1 MKTQILAAI
10 GEKELQ
16 PLTALNC
23 ALAANDRI
31 KFAFSLMQ
39 MAVSH
44 AQHPG
49 RSTITLKQE
58 RVACG
63 IDDPE
68 LDGSLAGSHMVGNL
82 CCIPAASRILR
93 RIADDIRIMA
103 APLLVSRLDGLAARV
118 DGLMGALPSGIDDL
132 LDPNAIAA
140 MTEIGVPHADS
151 LHQLVMDMH
160 KQLNAMQA
168 DLAEE
173 TVDGAAAYG
182 LTDADRP
189 LVSAF
194 MRGIN
199 RTAKLKFAH
208 PGLATTATRAADQ
221 LVIQNDIGTTDAHV
235 IVIRVKLLS
244 VTVTYTDVHP
254 ERLAFFQG
262 MLKSRALIWDE
273 GREALLAD
281 KQPFYLTN
289 GRHDSP
295 DPAGCEDLLEFL
307 GSRLVFLIDWNRAR
321 KQLRSFLR
329 GADRLALLGW
339 AAEVEL
345 GHRGFLEMGG
355 ARMVNQAIEATA
367 GSSMHFG
374 DRLCDVLGDAQ
385 TVEFLKCAFRSA
397 TDGLLAGDSHT
408 LIHDRV
414 RVTMAAHFNNE
425 ERQLLH
431 LALDHAGLIFEI
443 ASLVQGALR
452 SGVEIGDK
460 HVRRAGGYEHDA
472 DQLVRDTREAVRRR
486 GEHAVFLQL
495 LEAADDAADEL
506 EDAAF
511 LLNIETLKGKALEP
525 LQGLAD
531 LLVDSSQ
538 EWIKA
543 LGHAAQIGRLASAL
557 EAEDFLTS
565 IDRITAI
572 EHEADDV
579 QRTAAWSAIQH
590 SDDFRQLHLFTAVG
604 NKLEAAADAL
614 KHACLILRDHVLE
627 DVIDG

>member
-1 MKTQILAAI
+1 MKAQILAAI

-16 PLTALNC
+16 PLTLLNS

-31 KFAFSLMQ
+31 KFALSLLQ
-39 MAVSH
+39 MAASH
-44 AQHPG
+44 AEHPD
-49 RSTITLKQE
+49 RPMSALKQE
-58 RVACG
+58 RLACG

-68 LDGSLAGSHMVGNL
+68 LDGVSAGSHMVGNA

-103 APLLVSRLDGLAARV
+103 APLLTSSPNGLAARV
-118 DGLMGALPSGIDDL
+118 DGLMRTLPTGADDL
-132 LDPNAIAA
+132 LDPHAIAA
-140 MTEIGVPHADS
+140 MTQIGAAHTDS

-160 KQLNAMQA
+160 KQLNARQA

-182 LTDADRP
+182 LADVDRP

-194 MRGIN
+194 MKGVN
-199 RTAKLKFAH
+199 RTAKLKFGH

-235 IVIRVKLLS
+235 IVIRVKLNAL
-244 VTVTYTDVHP
+244 TVTYTDVHP
-254 ERLAFFQG
+254 ERLAFFQE
-262 MLKSRALIWDE
+262 MLKSRAMIWDQ
-273 GREALLAD
+273 GRQALLAD
-281 KQPFYLTN
+281 KEPFYLTN
-289 GRHDSP
+289 GRHESP
-295 DPAGCEDLLEFL
+295 DAAACGDLLEFL

-321 KQLRSFLR
+321 KQLRTFLR
-329 GADRLALLGW
+329 RADRLALLSW
-339 AAEVEL
+339 AAETEL
-345 GHRGFLEMGG
+345 GHRGFLEFGG
-355 ARMVNQAIEATA
+355 ARMVNRAIEATA

-385 TVEFLKCAFRSA
+385 TVEFLKSGFRTA
-397 TDGLLAGDSHT
+397 TEGMLAGDSQT

-414 RVTMAAHFNNE
+414 RVTLAAHFSNE
-425 ERQLLH
+425 ERQLLQ
-431 LALDHAGLIFEI
+431 LASEHAGLIFEI
-443 ASLVQGALR
+443 ASLVQSALR
-452 SGVEIGDK
+452 SGAESGDK
-460 HVRRAGGYEHDA
+460 HVRRAGRYEHDA

-486 GEHAVFLQL
+486 GDHAVFLQL

-511 LLNIETLKGKALEP
+511 LLNIETLQGKALEP

-543 LGHAAQIGRLASAL
+543 LGHASQIGRLASAL
-557 EAEDFLTS
+557 EAEDFLTA
-565 IDRITAI
+565 IDRVTAI

-579 QRTAAWSAIQH
+579 QRTVTWSALQY
-590 SDDFRQLHLFTAVG
+590 SGDFRQLHLFTAIG
-604 NKLEAAADAL
+604 SKLEAAADAL